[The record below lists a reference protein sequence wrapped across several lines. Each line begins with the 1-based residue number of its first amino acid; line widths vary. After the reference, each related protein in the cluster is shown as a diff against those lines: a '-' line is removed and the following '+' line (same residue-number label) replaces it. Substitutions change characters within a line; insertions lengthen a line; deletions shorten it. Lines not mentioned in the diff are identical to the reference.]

1 MDCLFC
7 KIVSGEIPSTKVL
20 ENEHVLGI
28 MDIQPMNRGHLLVIP
43 KKHAANILEI
53 DEEGYRAV
61 AGTIHRLA
69 RAVEKALNPDGMNV
83 LQLNGAAA
91 NQEVMHLHMHLV
103 PRWEGDGLT
112 VSQWNPEPGDM
123 AAIKETADRIRAKL

>member
-1 MDCLFC
+1 MDCIFC
-7 KIVSGEIPSTKVL
+7 KIVSGEIPSTKVM

-28 MDIQPMNRGHLLVIP
+28 MDIQPMIRGHLLVIP

-61 AGTIHRLA
+61 AGAIHRLA
-69 RAVEKALNPDGMNV
+69 RAVQKALKPDGMNV

-91 NQEVMHLHMHLV
+91 NQVVMHLHMHLV
-103 PRWEGDGLT
+103 PRWEQDGLT
-112 VSQWNPEPGDM
+112 VSQWNPVPGDM
-123 AAIKETADRIRAKL
+123 AAIKETADRIVAHL